1 MYNHYKNKHKKFF
14 YVPTKEARMLD
25 FLANNWVDEINGIK
39 YYVLEEEV
47 MKDIAGIL
55 FQLRMAHSLLCKLNT
70 LDEIY
75 DFDVDRLKAVIKTLT
90 ECRTN
95 AINYDLA
102 MTLLSEEKYKLAI
115 ALINEKK
122 P

>member
-1 MYNHYKNKHKKFF
+1 
-14 YVPTKEARMLD
+14 
-25 FLANNWVDEINGIK
+25 
-39 YYVLEEEV
+39 
-47 MKDIAGIL
+47 
-55 FQLRMAHSLLCKLNT
+55 MAHSLLCKLNT